1 MAEITI
7 NDVAFV
13 PQAVEQWVSEDL
25 LKRSAILNSKAVRTG
40 FTGIPLRGYK
50 VAAPAWG
57 GIAGDAQSANACL
70 TPRGMDS
77 TLQEMQIQR
86 AGVALEVSG
95 LIQPVAGTDP
105 FGSLTQNLASFWNR
119 QIQGDLV
126 ASITGSIAA
135 LDGSAAPLVLS
146 GSAQN
151 FANIA
156 ATMALYGES
165 MQFEDLTL
173 VVHPAVYAQ
182 LFGNEATALRPGA
195 ENERFFYYGGMQ
207 VIVDASV
214 PVAGND
220 YTTYLMRT
228 GSVVYGEADVGAKA
242 LESDRDILCDE
253 DLVTSRKT
261 YVIHPMGA
269 SFEGT
274 PADLMFASR
283 AELGDAINWDL
294 GTSDVQRYGIR
305 ALVAPLA

>member
-1 MAEITI
+1 MAEISI
-7 NDVAFV
+7 NDVVFI
-13 PQAVEQWVSEDL
+13 PQVVEQWVSEDL

-40 FTGIPLRGYK
+40 FTGIPGRGYK

-77 TLQEMQIQR
+77 VLAEMQIQR

-105 FGSLTQNLASFWNR
+105 FANLTQNLASFWNR

-126 ASITGSIAA
+126 ASITGSITA
-135 LDGSAAPLVLS
+135 LDGAGDLVFP

-156 ATMALYGES
+156 ATMALFGEY

-173 VVHPAVYAQ
+173 VVHPAVYAK
-182 LFGNEATALRPGA
+182 LFGAEATALRPGA
-195 ENERFFYYGGMQ
+195 ENQRFFFYGGMQ

-214 PVAGND
+214 PVTSEG

-228 GSVVYGEADVGAKA
+228 GSVVYGEFDVGSKA

-261 YVIHPMGA
+261 YIIHPMGA
-269 SFEGT
+269 SFDGT

-283 AELGDAINWDL
+283 AELADSGNWAL
-294 GTSDVQRYGIR
+294 GATDVQRYGVR
-305 ALVAPLA
+305 ALVAPLGA

>member
-57 GIAGDAQSANACL
+57 GIAGNAQSANACL

-126 ASITGSIAA
+126 ASIAGSTSA
-135 LDGSAAPLVLS
+135 LNTADQLVFE
-146 GSAQN
+146 GSAQD

-173 VVHPAVYAQ
+173 VVHPAVYAK

-195 ENERFFYYGGMQ
+195 ENQRFFYYGGMQ

-214 PVAGND
+214 PVDSDG

-283 AELGDAINWDL
+283 AELANPANWDL

-305 ALVAPLA
+305 SLVAPLA